1 MWHLNKANF
10 YYHKQI
16 FTITHVLLFHAL
28 VLVTQR
34 QRVGF

>member
-1 MWHLNKANF
+1 M
-10 YYHKQI
+10 QI